1 MASDLPSSN
10 PFRRKGPS
18 AAAAAPP
25 APAPAAPGNPSIE
38 QIGYKQVDPPPASG
52 PPAVDAPRKITKKV
66 RVQSPPPPSP
76 SIPDSAST
84 IGEENFPYSASA
96 KPPPPIPRDA
106 DPFYSI
112 ASDISEDEASSG
124 PRKAPANPFSKTLE
138 TMERPGG
145 LSGGEMPAVPP
156 TNVSSPGRASL
167 DVEAFKRLLMTGNA
181 GLGISTTAPPTQVQ
195 AAHHALG
202 DGGSSTDASSVSRQS
217 IFEAI
222 QETHA
227 ESPRTSH
234 EISDPDDDRRRL
246 ATEIQSSTSGRK
258 KPPPPSSRHGKL
270 IKVELRDEPTAS
282 TMQSPSTP
290 GSITSQNYFSSSPVN
305 SIRSQT
311 DLNKPL
317 PPAPNR
323 ASHDSDRESVFD
335 KEAAGKTPEPPS
347 PSSSIRRKTPPAPPL
362 ARRHSQLVSDSKLTR
377 SSSGR
382 LSPRVEEDNVSIAGS
397 EYSGRER
404 SNSGRAPPP
413 PPSRRPPSIRGSS
426 NHLPVSSPSTTSL
439 PTPPPARGSSRH
451 SMSGR
456 PPSLYSLDLP
466 TSNKRA
472 SVVPPPPP
480 PHRHGSE
487 TPTQTQSPGALRR
500 ASGDQT
506 RRSTDSARPK
516 RDSEASSVSQ
526 VEKIESNP
534 GSHNILAD
542 LSALQREIDALRSQS
557 TGERVT

>member
-10 PFRRKGPS
+10 PFRRKGHS
-18 AAAAAPP
+18 AAAAPP
-25 APAPAAPGNPSIE
+25 APAAPENPSFE
-38 QIGYKQVDPPPASG
+38 QISYKQVGSPPWSG
-52 PPAVDAPRKITKKV
+52 PPAIDAPKKITKKV

-76 SIPDSAST
+76 LRLDSAST
-84 IGEENFPYSASA
+84 TREERFPYSASA
-96 KPPPPIPRDA
+96 KPPTPIPRDV

-112 ASDISEDEASSG
+112 ESDTSEDEASSG
-124 PRKAPANPFSKTLE
+124 PSRVPANPFSKTLE

-145 LSGGEMPAVPP
+145 LSGREIPTVPP

-181 GLGISTTAPPTQVQ
+181 GLGISTATPPTQ
-195 AAHHALG
+195 AHVAQHALG

-234 EISDPDDDRRRL
+234 EISDPDDDRRGL
-246 ATEIQSSTSGRK
+246 ATETQSLTSGRK
-258 KPPPPSSRHGKL
+258 KPPPPSSRHGKS
-270 IKVELRDEPTAS
+270 INVELRDEPTAS
-282 TMQSPSTP
+282 TVQPPSTP
-290 GSITSQNYFSSSPVN
+290 GSITSQNYFTLSPVN
-305 SIRSQT
+305 SNRSQT

-323 ASHDSDRESVFD
+323 ASHDSDQESVFD
-335 KEAAGKTPEPPS
+335 KEAAGRTPEPPS
-347 PSSSIRRKTPPAPPL
+347 PSSSIRKKTPPAPPL

-377 SSSGR
+377 SGSGR

-404 SNSGRAPPP
+404 SNSGKVPPP
-413 PPSRRPPSIRGSS
+413 PPSRRPPSIRSS
-426 NHLPVSSPSTTSL
+426 SQNLPVSSPSATSI

-456 PPSLYSLDLP
+456 PPSLSSLDLP

-480 PHRHGSE
+480 PHRHGWE
-487 TPTQTQSPGALRR
+487 TPTQSQSPGALRR
-500 ASGDQT
+500 ASGEKR
-506 RRSTDSARPK
+506 RRSIDNARPR

-526 VEKIESNP
+526 VEIIESNP
-534 GSHNILAD
+534 GSDNILAD
-542 LSALQREIDALRSQS
+542 LSTLQREIDALRSQS
-557 TGERVT
+557 AGERVT